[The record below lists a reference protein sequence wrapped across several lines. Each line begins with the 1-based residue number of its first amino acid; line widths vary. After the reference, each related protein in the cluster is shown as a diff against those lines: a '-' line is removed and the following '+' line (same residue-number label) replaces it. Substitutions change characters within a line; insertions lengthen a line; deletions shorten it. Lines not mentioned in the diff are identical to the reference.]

1 MGKINEYSAMGAAP
15 ASNDLL
21 FIGDTDGS
29 PAYEI
34 KSITVA
40 NLHKVAN
47 VAAASSSG
55 LSLKDDGG
63 NYGIFIKDGGNIGI
77 GTGAGSPNT
86 FLELNSGARTATF
99 VAGTP
104 STWTNMLLLNPTDTN
119 TAAVGINFQVDN
131 AFDSGSGA
139 GIVGIKSHATNAQM
153 DLAFIT
159 DPSGAGSAERI
170 RILHSGEVGVGQT
183 APTSLLHVGDG
194 SATPSLRIQGSS
206 HDVYLYTDATNGPGV
221 KSGSGDELHLQKGYG
236 GGSNTDLVCFYSTS
250 DPVTPLMIQSVDGNV
265 GIGTNDPSATL
276 EISSKV
282 DDALYIYSRDSAKS
296 ARIHLETAS
305 GSSSYI
311 QDVSTGYVAIG
322 GTSSLAASNC
332 LQIAKANGR
341 ISIGGTLGTFN
352 YAVTTSSLPAT
363 QAYFSSSSTAKGYI
377 YITNTQSATCQ
388 TAVVFGNQTETNK
401 ARWMC
406 GQFWNTSHN
415 YFGFEYLGDA
425 SKTPETA
432 TFNGGTLQDTT
443 VYISQDGG
451 ISAENTAA
459 AFGTALGN
467 LANPLLSGGAI
478 VGTGQY
484 NVASAAIKTGYTAYD
499 SDTLTASQTGN
510 TVTATSG
517 TPFTALMVGRTLDFD
532 TTGTAGHITSFT
544 STSEVEVS
552 VSQSVTTEGY
562 VIGAGNVVTV
572 TFTKDLN
579 KVGAGGPNYTI
590 VASGYDGVNDQV
602 MWGEATDRS
611 TGSCDITFQTAGV
624 PVPNLTRTAVKWTW
638 VIHGAKLKA
647 S

>member
-34 KSITVA
+34 KSITIA
-40 NLHKVAN
+40 NLNKMVDL
-47 VAAASSSG
+47 AAKNSSG
-55 LSLKDDGG
+55 LSIKDDGG
-63 NYGIFIKDGGNIGI
+63 NYGIFIKDGGNVGI
-77 GTGAGSPNT
+77 GTAAPDY
-86 FLELNSGARTATF
+86 ELDISAT
-99 VAGTP
+99 
-104 STWTNMLLLNPTDTN
+104 NPTLGITAGASGDAVIRFDQTTTQQATIGYDDTGDLLKLNNNSNFGGTNHLVIN
-119 TAAVGINFQVDN
+119 TDGNVGI
-131 AFDSGSGA
+131 
-139 GIVGIKSHATNAQM
+139 
-153 DLAFIT
+153 
-159 DPSGAGSAERI
+159 
-170 RILHSGEVGVGQT
+170 GEA
-183 APTSLLHVGDG
+183 APTSTLHIGDG
-194 SATPSLRIQGSS
+194 SATPSLRVEGASS
-206 HDVYLYTDATNGPGV
+206 YSVYLYSDGTNGPGL
-221 KSGSGDELHLQKGYG
+221 KGDSGHSLHIQRGYG
-236 GGSNTDLVCFYSTS
+236 GGAGKDLYCFYSTS

-282 DDALYIYSRDSAKS
+282 DDALFIYSRDSAKN
-296 ARIHLETAS
+296 ARIRLLTTS
-305 GSSSYI
+305 GANSYI
-311 QDVSTGYVAIG
+311 QDDSRGFVAIG

-352 YAVTTSSLPAT
+352 YAITTRSNPAT
-363 QAYFSSSSTAKGYI
+363 QAYFSNTSGSKGYI
-377 YITNTQSATCQ
+377 YITNETSATCQ
-388 TAVVFGNQTETNK
+388 TAVVFGNETETNR

-432 TFNGGTLQDTT
+432 TFNGGILENTT

-459 AFGTALGN
+459 AFGTVLGN
-467 LANPLLSGGAI
+467 GTTGF

-484 NVASAAIKTGYTAYD
+484 NVAAAAIKTGYAAYD
-499 SDTLTASQTGN
+499 SAALTASQTGN

-544 STSEVEVS
+544 SDTVVEVS

-562 VIGAGNVVTV
+562 VIGAGNVVTI
-572 TFTKDLN
+572 TFTKDLDA
-579 KVGAGGPNYTI
+579 VGAGGPNYTI
-590 VASGYDGVNDQV
+590 VASGYDGTNDQV

-611 TGSCDITFQTAGV
+611 AGSCDITFQTAGV
-624 PVPNLTRTAVKWTW
+624 PVPNLTEAAVKWTW

>member
-29 PAYEI
+29 PSYEI
-34 KSITVA
+34 KSITIA
-40 NLHKVAN
+40 NLNKTDSIK
-47 VAAASSSG
+47 AATSAG
-55 LSLKDDGG
+55 ITITDDGATYGIEVHDGG
-63 NYGIFIKDGGNIGI
+63 NVGI
-77 GTGAGSPNT
+77 GAGYATTPTSYLDVRGASDASLT
-86 FLELNSGARTATF
+86 LAQF
-99 VAGTP
+99 
-104 STWTNMLLLNPTDTN
+104 LNPSATTDGRITQILVGTDRADYKSLSLRYTYDTTN
-119 TAAVGINFQVDN
+119 NDGLITLRHYEDATEGIHLKGDGNVGI
-131 AFDSGSGA
+131 
-139 GIVGIKSHATNAQM
+139 
-153 DLAFIT
+153 
-159 DPSGAGSAERI
+159 
-170 RILHSGEVGVGQT
+170 GQT
-183 APTSLLHVGDG
+183 APTSKLHIGDG
-194 SATPSLRIQGSS
+194 SATPALRVEGTSS
-206 HDVYLYTDATNGPGV
+206 YSVYLYTDGTNGPGL
-221 KSGSGDELHLQKGYG
+221 KGGAHNLHIQRGYG
-236 GGSNTDLVCFYSTS
+236 GGSGKNLYCFYDDGTGAA
-250 DPVTPLMIQSVDGNV
+250 PVTPLMIQSADGNV

-276 EISSKV
+276 EISSEV
-282 DDALYIYSRDSAKS
+282 DDALYIYSRASAKN
-296 ARIHLETAS
+296 ARIRLETAS

-311 QDVSTGYVAIG
+311 QDDSRGFVAIG
-322 GTSSLAASNC
+322 GASSLAASNC

-341 ISIGGTLGTFN
+341 ISIGGTLGTFD

-377 YITNTQSATCQ
+377 YITNTESPTCQ
-388 TAVVFGNQTETNK
+388 TAVVFGNETETNK

-459 AFGTALGN
+459 AFGTVLGN
-467 LANPLLSGGAI
+467 GTTGF

-517 TPFTALMVGRTLDFD
+517 NPFTALMVGRAFDFD
-532 TTGTAGHITSFT
+532 STGTAGHITSFT
-544 STSEVEVS
+544 NDTVVEVS
-552 VSQSVTTEGY
+552 VSQSVTTEGF
-562 VIGAGNVVTV
+562 VIGAGNVVTI
-572 TFTKDLN
+572 TFTKDLDA
-579 KVGAGGPNYTI
+579 VGAGGPNYTI
-590 VASGYDGVNDQV
+590 VASGYDGTNDQV

-611 TGSCDITFQTAGV
+611 AGSCDITFQTAGV
-624 PVPNLTRTAVKWTW
+624 PVPNLTEAAVKWTW